1 MDVRKG
7 ECSGGGDHRRLSYL
21 RLAARTSGLPQGGR
35 VALPGQTSCAD
46 RARPAVHA
54 TSRECDFVKIG
65 NAWEV
70 FTVNADATNPRQIT
84 TPSTGSPPLGVTLNK
99 IHPVWV
105 ALRSQLA
112 FIGNGDIY

>member
-54 TSRECDFVKIG
+54 TSRECDFVKLG
-65 NAWEV
+65 RAGLMLSPDAGGRSAEGPRRTRPLPLEEALLELAVVLVLVVLNGV
-70 FTVNADATNPRQIT
+70 F
-84 TPSTGSPPLGVTLNK
+84 S
-99 IHPVWV
+99 
-105 ALRSQLA
+105 RSEL
-112 FIGNGDIY
+112 